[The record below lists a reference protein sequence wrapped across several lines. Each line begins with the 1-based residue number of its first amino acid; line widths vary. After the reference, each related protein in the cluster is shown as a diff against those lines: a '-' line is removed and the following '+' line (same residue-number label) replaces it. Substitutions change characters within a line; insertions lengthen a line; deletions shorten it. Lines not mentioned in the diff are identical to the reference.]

1 METKTVPFEKYDT
14 KYVCLKKR
22 IVDNIMTSIS
32 KNIAITFLSQILIFA
47 LGFIASIILARAL
60 GPTGRGI
67 YALII
72 LVPAVM
78 LKFGSLGIEAANVYF
93 TGSKQYEI
101 KDIISNSLISA
112 LLLGLIL
119 ILLFCGVSYL
129 NIFQNFLNSN
139 QIDSVLLWLVVLT
152 VPFSLMFGF
161 LSSIILGKEEIVK
174 YNNVNIF
181 HNILRLIAIII
192 FLVILKQGI
201 FGAVVSYVLAVVG
214 GTLFVILFI
223 RKIGKITLCY
233 NLRLFKDSTVYG
245 LKAYFGNIIQFF
257 NYRLD
262 MFLVAIFL
270 DPAAVGFYS
279 IAVGIAETFWML
291 PGAIAAVLFPRI
303 SSLNSAEANNL
314 TPGIARHTFFIIFV
328 LSLILAFLAKQLI
341 KTLFGSLFLPSVMPL
356 LILLPGII
364 ALGGA
369 KTLTAD
375 LAGRGKPQFG
385 TYASFASLAV
395 NIPLNI
401 WLIPKWGISGA
412 AFSSSVAYIIATL
425 MVTIAFIKISK
436 KSWANI
442 LLIKKQDFH
451 DYKNFLYR
459 S

>member
-1 METKTVPFEKYDT
+1 MLFVERTFKPNK
-14 KYVCLKKR
+14 
-22 IVDNIMTSIS
+22 MTSIS
-32 KNIAITFLSQILIFA
+32 KNIAITFSSQILIFA
-47 LGFIASIILARAL
+47 LAFIASIILARAL

-93 TGSKQYEI
+93 TGSKQYEV

-112 LLLGLIL
+112 LLLGLTL
-119 ILLFCGVSYL
+119 MLLFWGASYL

-161 LSSIILGKEEIVK
+161 LNSIILGKEEIVK
-174 YNNVNIF
+174 YNKINIF
-181 HNILRLIAIII
+181 HNFLRLITIIV

-201 FGAVVSYVLAVVG
+201 LGAVVSHVLAVVG
-214 GTLFVILFI
+214 GTLFVILLI

-233 NLRLFKDSTVYG
+233 KLRLFKDSTVYG

-279 IAVGIAETFWML
+279 IAVGVAETFWML
-291 PGAIAAVLFPRI
+291 PGAITAVLFPRI
-303 SSLNSAEANNL
+303 SSLNSAEANKL
-314 TPGIARHTFFIIFV
+314 TPRVARHTFFIIFAF
-328 LSLILAFLAKQLI
+328 SLILALLAKPLI
-341 KTLFGSLFLPSVMPL
+341 KILFGSLFLPSVMPL

-385 TYASFASLAV
+385 TYASFVSLAV
-395 NIPLNI
+395 NIPLNL

-412 AFSSSVAYIIATL
+412 AFSSSVAYILSTL
-425 MVTIAFIKISK
+425 IVIIAFIKISK
-436 KSWANI
+436 KSWADI
-442 LLIKKQDFH
+442 LLIKKQDFY
-451 DYKNFLYR
+451 DYRKILKA
-459 S
+459 